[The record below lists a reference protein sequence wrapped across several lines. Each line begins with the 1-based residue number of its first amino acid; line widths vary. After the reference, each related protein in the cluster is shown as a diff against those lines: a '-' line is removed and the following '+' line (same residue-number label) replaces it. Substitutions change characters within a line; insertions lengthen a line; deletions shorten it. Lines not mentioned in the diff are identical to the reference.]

1 MKFTT
6 AQEKKEAFHKELK
19 QLLVK
24 YDAELAIQDFAPS
37 NSYGSDEKIVV
48 EFGWDQ
54 KLCDLTES
62 GIIDDLCLG
71 SHESGRE

>member
-1 MKFTT
+1 MEFTT

-19 QLLVK
+19 QLLAK
-24 YDAELAIQDFAPS
+24 YDAELAIQDFAPPWA
-37 NSYGSDEKIVV
+37 YGSDEKIVV

-62 GIIDDLCLG
+62 GSIDDLCLG
-71 SHESGRE
+71 RYESGRE

>member
-1 MKFTT
+1 MEFTT

-19 QLLVK
+19 QLLAK
-24 YDAELAIQDFAPS
+24 YDAELAIQDFGWGP
-37 NSYGSDEKIVV
+37 GSDEKIVV

-54 KLCDLTES
+54 KLCDLTEC

-71 SHESGRE
+71 RHESGRE